1 MGAIC
6 GRRKEFRCNICH
18 ADPAIA
24 IFQQGVIMNPNLW
37 GSAFHDVFRYDRDQT
52 ERCGD
57 ASMRIKQIEWEPAD
71 RIPYVT
77 AMPGNQGICLR

>member
-1 MGAIC
+1 
-6 GRRKEFRCNICH
+6 
-18 ADPAIA
+18 
-24 IFQQGVIMNPNLW
+24 MNPNLW